1 MRFKFFGVLFL
12 CCLGVF
18 SCTKSKRVER
28 KIQGEWVLKEMR
40 IIDGQGFTHY
50 LDAVSGSLTLD
61 FDNQISE
68 GLVSFQIE
76 SINNNQLFSNNFSGD
91 SLEYN
96 ADLNVLYMGENQE
109 RRVFSLILHNSM
121 DLVIEYYDLLNY
133 QLRKFIF
140 TRS

>member
-1 MRFKFFGVLFL
+1 MRFKFFGILFL
-12 CCLGVF
+12 CCLGLF
-18 SCTKSKRVER
+18 ACTNSTRVER
-28 KIQGEWVLKEMR
+28 KIHGEWVLKEMR

-50 LDAVSGSLTLD
+50 IDAVSGSLTLD
-61 FDNQISE
+61 FDNHISE

-76 SINNNQLFSNNFSGD
+76 SINNNQLFINNFSGD

-96 ADLNVLYMGENQE
+96 ADLDVLYMGENQE
-109 RRVFSLILHNSM
+109 RRVFSLILHNSR
-121 DLVIEYYDLLNY
+121 DLVIEYYDLLAY

>member
-1 MRFKFFGVLFL
+1 MRFKLFGILIL

-61 FDNQISE
+61 FDDQISE

-76 SINNNQLFSNNFSGD
+76 SINNNQLFTNNFSGD

-96 ADLNVLYMGENQE
+96 ADLNVLYIGENQE
-109 RRVFSLILHNSM
+109 RRVFSLILHNSR

>member
-1 MRFKFFGVLFL
+1 MRFKFFGILFL
-12 CCLGVF
+12 CCLGF
-18 SCTKSKRVER
+18 FACTKSKRVER

-40 IIDGQGFTHY
+40 IIDGQGYTHY

-61 FDNQISE
+61 LDNHTSE

-76 SINNNQLFSNNFSGD
+76 SINNNQLFTNNFSGD

-96 ADLNVLYMGENQE
+96 ADLNVLYMGENQD
-109 RRVFSLILHNSM
+109 RRVFSLILHNSR
-121 DLVIEYYDLLNY
+121 DLVIEYYDLFSY

-140 TRS
+140 KRS

>member
-1 MRFKFFGVLFL
+1 MRFKFFGILFL
-12 CCLGVF
+12 CCLGLF
-18 SCTKSKRVER
+18 ACIKSKRVER

-50 LDAVSGSLTLD
+50 IDAVSGSLTLD
-61 FDNQISE
+61 FDNHISE
-68 GLVSFQIE
+68 GLLSFQIE
-76 SINNNQLFSNNFSGD
+76 SINNNQLFTNNLSGD
-91 SLEYN
+91 SLEYK

-109 RRVFSLILHNSM
+109 RRVFNLILHNTR
-121 DLVIEYYDLLNY
+121 DLVIEYYDLLSY

>member
-1 MRFKFFGVLFL
+1 MRFKLFGILIL

-18 SCTKSKRVER
+18 SCSKSKRVER

-61 FDNQISE
+61 FDDQISE

-76 SINNNQLFSNNFSGD
+76 SINNNQLFTNNFSGD

-96 ADLNVLYMGENQE
+96 ADLNVLYLGENQE
-109 RRVFSLILHNSM
+109 RRVFSLILHNSR

>member
-1 MRFKFFGVLFL
+1 MRFKLFGILIL

-50 LDAVSGSLTLD
+50 LDAVSGSLSLD

-76 SINNNQLFSNNFSGD
+76 SINNNQLFTNNFSGD

-96 ADLNVLYMGENQE
+96 ADLNVLYIGENQE
-109 RRVFSLILHNSM
+109 RRVFSLILHNSR
-121 DLVIEYYDLLNY
+121 DLVIEYYDLSSY
-133 QLRKFIF
+133 QIRKFIF
-140 TRS
+140 TSS

>member
-1 MRFKFFGVLFL
+1 MYLGFFA
-12 CCLGVF
+12 
-18 SCTKSKRVER
+18 CTKSKRVER

-40 IIDGQGFTHY
+40 IKEGQGFTHY
-50 LDAVSGSLTLD
+50 LDSVSGSLSLD

-76 SINNNQLFSNNFSGD
+76 SINNNQLFTNNFSGD

-96 ADLNVLYMGENQE
+96 ADLNVLYMGENQK
-109 RRVFSLILHNSM
+109 RRVFSLILYNSR

>member
-12 CCLGVF
+12 CCLGV

-50 LDAVSGSLTLD
+50 LDAVSGSLSLD

-76 SINNNQLFSNNFSGD
+76 SINNNQLFTNNFSGD

-109 RRVFSLILHNSM
+109 RRVFSLILHNSR

>member
-1 MRFKFFGVLFL
+1 MLFRS
-12 CCLGVF
+12 F

-76 SINNNQLFSNNFSGD
+76 SINNNQLFTNNFSGD

-109 RRVFSLILHNSM
+109 RRVFSLILHNSR

>member
-1 MRFKFFGVLFL
+1 MRFDFFGILIV

-18 SCTKSKRVER
+18 ACTKTKRVEC

-50 LDAVSGSLTLD
+50 LDAVSGSLYLD
-61 FDNQISE
+61 FDNEISE

-76 SINNNQLFSNNFSGD
+76 SINNNQLFINNFSGD

-109 RRVFSLILHNSM
+109 RRVFSLILHNSR
-121 DLVIEYYDLLNY
+121 DLVVEYYDLLNY

-140 TRS
+140 TRG

>member
-1 MRFKFFGVLFL
+1 MRFKLFGILIL

-18 SCTKSKRVER
+18 SCSKSKRVER

-109 RRVFSLILHNSM
+109 RRVFSLILHNSR
-121 DLVIEYYDLLNY
+121 DLVIEYYDLLSY

>member
-40 IIDGQGFTHY
+40 IIDGQGFTY
-50 LDAVSGSLTLD
+50 YIDAVSGSLTLD
-61 FDNQISE
+61 FDNHISE

-76 SINNNQLFSNNFSGD
+76 SINNNQLFINNFSGD

-96 ADLNVLYMGENQE
+96 ADLDVLYMGENQE
-109 RRVFSLILHNSM
+109 RRVFSLILHNSR
-121 DLVIEYYDLLNY
+121 DLVIEYYDLLAY

>member
-76 SINNNQLFSNNFSGD
+76 SINNNQLFINNFSGD

-96 ADLNVLYMGENQE
+96 ADLDVLYMGENQE
-109 RRVFSLILHNSM
+109 RRVFSLILHNSR
-121 DLVIEYYDLLNY
+121 DLVIEYYDLLAY

>member
-1 MRFKFFGVLFL
+1 MRFKLFGILIL

-61 FDNQISE
+61 FDDQISE

-76 SINNNQLFSNNFSGD
+76 SINNNQLFTNNFSGD

-96 ADLNVLYMGENQE
+96 ADLNVLYIGENQE
-109 RRVFSLILHNSM
+109 RRVFSLILHNSR
-121 DLVIEYYDLLNY
+121 DLVIEYYDLSSY

>member
-1 MRFKFFGVLFL
+1 MRFKLFGILIL

-18 SCTKSKRVER
+18 SCSKSKRVER

-61 FDNQISE
+61 FDDQISE

-76 SINNNQLFSNNFSGD
+76 SINNNQLFTNNFSGD

-96 ADLNVLYMGENQE
+96 ADLNVLYIGENQE
-109 RRVFSLILHNSM
+109 RRVFSLILHNSR
-121 DLVIEYYDLLNY
+121 DLVIEYYDLLSY

>member
-1 MRFKFFGVLFL
+1 MRFKFFGILLL
-12 CCLGVF
+12 CCLGLF
-18 SCTKSKRVER
+18 ACTKSKRVER

-50 LDAVSGSLTLD
+50 LDDVSGSLTLD
-61 FDNQISE
+61 FDDQISE

-76 SINNNQLFSNNFSGD
+76 SINNNQLFTNNFSGD

-109 RRVFSLILHNSM
+109 RRVFSLILHNSR
-121 DLVIEYYDLLNY
+121 DLVIEYYDLLSY

>member
-1 MRFKFFGVLFL
+1 MRFKFFGILFL
-12 CCLGVF
+12 CCLGLF
-18 SCTKSKRVER
+18 ACTKSKRVER

-50 LDAVSGSLTLD
+50 LDAVSGGLTLD
-61 FDNQISE
+61 FDNHISE
-68 GLVSFQIE
+68 GLLSFQIE
-76 SINNNQLFSNNFSGD
+76 SINNNQLFTNNLSGD

-109 RRVFSLILHNSM
+109 RRVFNLILHNSR
-121 DLVIEYYDLLNY
+121 DLVIEYYDLLSY

>member
-1 MRFKFFGVLFL
+1 MRFKLFGILFL
-12 CCLGVF
+12 SCLGVF

-50 LDAVSGSLTLD
+50 LDAVSGSLSLD

-76 SINNNQLFSNNFSGD
+76 SINNNQLFTNNFSGD

-109 RRVFSLILHNSM
+109 RRVFSLILHNSR

>member
-1 MRFKFFGVLFL
+1 MRFKLFGILIL

-50 LDAVSGSLTLD
+50 LDAVSGSLFLD

-76 SINNNQLFSNNFSGD
+76 SINNNQLFTNNFSGD

-96 ADLNVLYMGENQE
+96 ADLDDLYMGENQE
-109 RRVFSLILHNSM
+109 RRVFSLILHNSR
-121 DLVIEYYDLLNY
+121 DLVIEYYDLLSY

>member
-50 LDAVSGSLTLD
+50 IDAVSGSLTLD
-61 FDNQISE
+61 FDNHISE

-76 SINNNQLFSNNFSGD
+76 SINNNQLFINNFSGD

-96 ADLNVLYMGENQE
+96 ADLDVLYMGENQE
-109 RRVFSLILHNSM
+109 RRVFSLILHNSR
-121 DLVIEYYDLLNY
+121 DLVIEYYDLLAY

>member
-28 KIQGEWVLKEMR
+28 KIQGEWGLKEMR

-109 RRVFSLILHNSM
+109 RRVFSLILHNSR
-121 DLVIEYYDLLNY
+121 DLVIEYYDLLSY

>member
-1 MRFKFFGVLFL
+1 MRFKLFVILFL
-12 CCLGVF
+12 CFSGVF

-109 RRVFSLILHNSM
+109 RRVFSLILHNSR
-121 DLVIEYYDLLNY
+121 DLVVEYYDLLNY

-140 TRS
+140 TRG

>member
-1 MRFKFFGVLFL
+1 MRFKLFGILFL
-12 CCLGVF
+12 CFLGV
-18 SCTKSKRVER
+18 SACTKSRRVER
-28 KIQGEWVLKEMR
+28 KIQGQWVLKEMR

-50 LDAVSGSLTLD
+50 LDAVSGSLNLD
-61 FDNQISE
+61 FENHISE
-68 GLVSFQIE
+68 GFVSFQIE

-96 ADLNVLYMGENQE
+96 ADINVLYMGENQE
-109 RRVFSLILHNSM
+109 RRIFSLILHNSK

>member
-1 MRFKFFGVLFL
+1 MRFKLFGILIL

-18 SCTKSKRVER
+18 SCSKSKRVER

-61 FDNQISE
+61 FDDQISE

-76 SINNNQLFSNNFSGD
+76 SINNNQLFTNNFSGD

-96 ADLNVLYMGENQE
+96 ADLNVLYIGENQE
-109 RRVFSLILHNSM
+109 RRVFSLILHNSR

>member
-50 LDAVSGSLTLD
+50 LDSVSGSLNLD
-61 FDNQISE
+61 FDNDISE
-68 GLVSFQIE
+68 GFVSFQFE
-76 SINNNQLFSNNFSGD
+76 SINNNQLFTNNFSGD

-109 RRVFSLILHNSM
+109 RRVFSLILHNSR
-121 DLVIEYYDLLNY
+121 DLVIEYYDLLAY

>member
-50 LDAVSGSLTLD
+50 IDAVSGSLTLD
-61 FDNQISE
+61 FDNHISE

-76 SINNNQLFSNNFSGD
+76 SINNNQLFINNFSGD

-109 RRVFSLILHNSM
+109 RRVFSLILHNSR
-121 DLVIEYYDLLNY
+121 DLVIEYYDLLSY

>member
-1 MRFKFFGVLFL
+1 MRFKLFGILIL

-18 SCTKSKRVER
+18 SCSKSKRVER

-50 LDAVSGSLTLD
+50 LDAVSGSLSLD

-76 SINNNQLFSNNFSGD
+76 SINNNQLFTNNFSGD

-96 ADLNVLYMGENQE
+96 ADLNVLYIGENQE
-109 RRVFSLILHNSM
+109 RRVFSLILHNSR
-121 DLVIEYYDLLNY
+121 DLVIEYYDLLSY

>member
-1 MRFKFFGVLFL
+1 MRFKFFGILFL
-12 CCLGVF
+12 CCLGF
-18 SCTKSKRVER
+18 FACTKSKRVER

-40 IIDGQGFTHY
+40 IIDGQGYTHY

-61 FDNQISE
+61 FDNHISE

-76 SINNNQLFSNNFSGD
+76 SINNNQLFTNNFSGD

-109 RRVFSLILHNSM
+109 RRVFSVILHNSR
-121 DLVIEYYDLLNY
+121 DLVIEYYDLFSY

-140 TRS
+140 KRS

>member
-1 MRFKFFGVLFL
+1 MRFKLFGILIL

-61 FDNQISE
+61 FDDQISE

-76 SINNNQLFSNNFSGD
+76 SINNNQLFTNNFSGD

-96 ADLNVLYMGENQE
+96 ADLNVLYIGENQE
-109 RRVFSLILHNSM
+109 RRVFSLILHNSR
-121 DLVIEYYDLLNY
+121 DLVIEYYDLLSY

>member
-1 MRFKFFGVLFL
+1 MRFKLFGILFL
-12 CCLGVF
+12 CCFGVF

-61 FDNQISE
+61 FDDQISE

-76 SINNNQLFSNNFSGD
+76 SINNNQLFTNNFSGD

-96 ADLNVLYMGENQE
+96 ADLNVLYMGENPE
-109 RRVFSLILHNSM
+109 RRVFSLVLHNSRG
-121 DLVIEYYDLLNY
+121 LVIEYYDLLNY

>member
-50 LDAVSGSLTLD
+50 LDAVSGSLSLD

-68 GLVSFQIE
+68 GLVSFQIA
-76 SINNNQLFSNNFSGD
+76 SINNNQLFTNNFSGD

-109 RRVFSLILHNSM
+109 RRVFSLILHNSR

>member
-1 MRFKFFGVLFL
+1 
-12 CCLGVF
+12 
-18 SCTKSKRVER
+18 
-28 KIQGEWVLKEMR
+28 MR

-50 LDAVSGSLTLD
+50 LDAVSGSLSLD

-76 SINNNQLFSNNFSGD
+76 SINNNQLFTNNFSGD

-96 ADLNVLYMGENQE
+96 ADLNVLYIGENQE
-109 RRVFSLILHNSM
+109 RRVFSLILHNSR
-121 DLVIEYYDLLNY
+121 DLVIEYYDLLSY

>member
-12 CCLGVF
+12 CFLGVF

-50 LDAVSGSLTLD
+50 LDAVSGSLSLD
-61 FDNQISE
+61 FDNQMSE
-68 GLVSFQIE
+68 RLVSFQIE
-76 SINNNQLFSNNFSGD
+76 SINNNQLFTNNFSGD

-109 RRVFSLILHNSM
+109 RRVFSLILHNSR

-133 QLRKFIF
+133 QLRKLIF
-140 TRS
+140 TRG

>member
-1 MRFKFFGVLFL
+1 MRFKFFGILFL
-12 CCLGVF
+12 CSLGVF

-61 FDNQISE
+61 FDDQISE

-76 SINNNQLFSNNFSGD
+76 SINNNQLFTNNFSGD

-96 ADLNVLYMGENQE
+96 A
-109 RRVFSLILHNSM
+109 
-121 DLVIEYYDLLNY
+121 
-133 QLRKFIF
+133 
-140 TRS
+140 T

>member
-1 MRFKFFGVLFL
+1 MRFKLFGILIL

-18 SCTKSKRVER
+18 SCSKSKRVER

-50 LDAVSGSLTLD
+50 LDAVSGSLSLD

-68 GLVSFQIE
+68 GFVSFQIE
-76 SINNNQLFSNNFSGD
+76 SINNNQLFTNNFSGD

-96 ADLNVLYMGENQE
+96 ADLNVLYIGENQE
-109 RRVFSLILHNSM
+109 RRVFSLILHNSR